1 MHPNARLIN
10 RFYSCFQERD
20 AAGMAACYHPRVR
33 FSDPVFGELDAAA
46 VRAMWEMLCERATD
60 LQVELGTVA
69 ANDRAGSAH
78 WEAWYTFSA
87 TGRAVHNRIDARFA
101 FADGTILEHR
111 DRFDLWAWAAQAL
124 GSKGRLLGWTPLV
137 QNAIRR
143 QAAAGLA
150 SFRAKRAAGASV
162 GGAGAAAA
170 PAGTGAAAAP
180 AGTGAAA
187 GSSS

>member
-1 MHPNARLIN
+1 MHPNAQLIQ
-10 RFYSCFQERD
+10 RFYASFQERD

-33 FSDPVFGELDAAA
+33 FSDPVFLELDAAGA
-46 VRAMWEMLCERATD
+46 RAMWEMLCERAAD

-101 FADGTILEHR
+101 FEDGTILEHR
-111 DRFDLWAWAAQAL
+111 DRFDLWAWSAQAL
-124 GSKGRLLGWTPLV
+124 GLKGRLLGWTPLV
-137 QNAIRR
+137 KSAIRR

-150 SFRAKRAAGASV
+150 SFQARRAGSP
-162 GGAGAAAA
+162 G
-170 PAGTGAAAAP
+170 GTG
-180 AGTGAAA
+180 GTG
-187 GSSS
+187 